1 MNYQQLC
8 EELSGRDLIVV
19 DIQPTY
25 EKYIHAFDMDDF
37 TEYLNETEF
46 NSIFYLYNGPDMGF
60 EDWDDIGNWLVD
72 NGLEEDKVHEMKSFE
87 KGYAFF
93 RSFMDLGMDEDD
105 LIKLLQYMYSEK
117 IYDSR
122 DISEEDW
129 DALNINW
136 EYNPDG
142 DMVNIPDVLFELER
156 YHNPIICGGGRDE
169 CLAEVV
175 LCMKVLEK
183 PYELLERFVY

>member
-8 EELSGRDLIVV
+8 EQLSGRDLIVV

-25 EKYIHAFDMDDF
+25 GPYIKTFDLEDF
-37 TEYLNETEF
+37 TEYLNDTEF
-46 NSIFYLYNGPDMGF
+46 KSILYLYNGPDMGF
-60 EDWDDIGNWLVD
+60 EDWNEIGYWLMES
-72 NGLEEDKVHEMKSFE
+72 GLEEEKFDEMTSFE

-93 RSFMDLGMDEDD
+93 RSFMDLGMEERD
-105 LIKLLQYMYSEK
+105 LIKLLRYMFDSK

-129 DALNINW
+129 DALDINW
-136 EYNPDG
+136 DYDPDG
-142 DMVNIPDVLFELER
+142 DMVNIPDVLFQLR
-156 YHNPIICGGGRDE
+156 QYNNPIVCGGGRDE
-169 CLAEVV
+169 CLAEIE
-175 LCMKVLEK
+175 LCFKVLDK